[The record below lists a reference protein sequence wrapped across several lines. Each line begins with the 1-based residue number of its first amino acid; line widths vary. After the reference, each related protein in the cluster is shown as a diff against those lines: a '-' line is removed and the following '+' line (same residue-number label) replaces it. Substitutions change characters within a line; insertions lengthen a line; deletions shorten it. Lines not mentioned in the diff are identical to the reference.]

1 VNETDYER
9 AGPRGW
15 SRIQDW
21 LAARGQRIPPEAWPF
36 ILLALFAVAA
46 NGQMVLSSGS
56 LYLLL
61 LPSVAAGALLPA
73 AILIGC
79 RDAWRSARLL
89 LLGAIVWTSIPFVL
103 DVVSWAQQWLSP
115 EQWPDPSV
123 FSGLQIGRDLGSIA
137 SLSGPALV
145 AIALMQR
152 RRTETTW
159 PKALVA
165 VTLIATGV
173 LCLLAT
179 NSAISVPSETTIG
192 VDPDYAWFV
201 AVVALR
207 PLQILTVGALAWS
220 TLAAVRA
227 REEPRRFWSLVFAGS
242 AVMLCT
248 YILLSSLNLTLASPA
263 LGSDTYL
270 AFLDQI
276 VLVDILGVLVG
287 MVLLLI
293 GFAQGLP
300 AVATM
305 AGGEEALAIPDD

>member
-1 VNETDYER
+1 VNGTDCEP
-9 AGPRGW
+9 AGPRGLT
-15 SRIQDW
+15 RIQDW
-21 LAARGQRIPPEAWPF
+21 LAPRVQRVPPEAWPF
-36 ILLALFAVAA
+36 ILLAVFVVVA

-61 LPSVAAGALLPA
+61 LPNVAAGALLPA

-103 DVVSWAQQWLSP
+103 DVLSWAQQWLSP
-115 EQWPDPSV
+115 EQWPDTSV

-165 VTLIATGV
+165 LTLIATGV

-227 REEPRRFWSLVFAGS
+227 REEPRRFWLLVFAGS
-242 AVMLCT
+242 AVMLYT
-248 YILLSSLNLTLASPA
+248 YILLSSLNLALASLA

-300 AVATM
+300 AVVTM

>member
-1 VNETDYER
+1 
-9 AGPRGW
+9 
-15 SRIQDW
+15 
-21 LAARGQRIPPEAWPF
+21 
-36 ILLALFAVAA
+36 
-46 NGQMVLSSGS
+46 
-56 LYLLL
+56 
-61 LPSVAAGALLPA
+61 
-73 AILIGC
+73 
-79 RDAWRSARLL
+79 
-89 LLGAIVWTSIPFVL
+89 L
-103 DVVSWAQQWLSP
+103 DVLSWAQQWLSP
-115 EQWPDPSV
+115 EQWPDTSV

-165 VTLIATGV
+165 LTLIATGV

-227 REEPRRFWSLVFAGS
+227 REEPRRFWLLVFAGS
-242 AVMLCT
+242 AVMLYT
-248 YILLSSLNLTLASPA
+248 YILLSSLNLALASLA

-300 AVATM
+300 AVVTM